1 MSGALAGLRVLLTGA
16 AGGIGRAT
24 GAALVAA
31 GARVAHADRLPPVGV
46 DGPALGGD
54 VSVEADAVRLVAE
67 AVAALGGLDVLV
79 NNAGIL
85 VEQPLLE
92 TTVETFDQIIAV
104 NLRGVFLMGREA
116 VRAMPGTGRIIN
128 VASELAILGRANA
141 SPYCASKA
149 GVIALTR
156 SWARELAPRILVNAV
171 APGPIDTPMLDFA
184 ARTPEEKAI
193 ETNLPLGRIGRP
205 EEIAA
210 AIVFLAS
217 PGASYITGQ
226 CLGVNGGAAMT

>member
-1 MSGALAGLRVLLTGA
+1 MLAGLRVLVTGA

-24 GAALVAA
+24 AGALAA
-31 GARVAHADRLPPVGV
+31 EGARVAHADRIPPEGV

-54 VSVEADAVRLVAE
+54 VSVEAEAHRLVGE
-67 AVAALGGLDVLV
+67 AVAALGGLDLLV
-79 NNAGIL
+79 NNAGVL
-85 VEQPLLE
+85 VEQPLVE
-92 TTVETFDQIIAV
+92 TSAETFDRVIGV

-116 VRAMPGTGRIIN
+116 VRAMPGQGRIVN
-128 VASELAILGRANA
+128 VASELGILGRANA
-141 SPYCASKA
+141 SAYCASKA
-149 GVIALTR
+149 GVIGLTR

-184 ARTPEEKAI
+184 ARTPEEQAI
-193 ETNLPLGRIGRP
+193 ETDLPLGRIGRP